1 MSTDTEPSESWPA
14 LKAKARQK
22 IAAYQP
28 QKRPREE
35 ILQSSLIAFLEWLP
49 ENGRE
54 SVARDI
60 VNATTDEALYEV
72 FHTLLTGLAV
82 PSKLRTDGM
91 CEAIKITNRCP
102 RIVKARS
109 KQPSITDS
117 PHAIWQRTV
126 EGAAS
131 TPEPE
136 TPDSTFR
143 ACLLQRDGYRC
154 VVTGEMDY
162 DHWES
167 IGGPDNTPSGDIECA
182 HIIPLSYATW
192 DKSSVT

>member
-22 IAAYQP
+22 VAAYQP

-35 ILQSSLIAFLEWLP
+35 VLQTSLIAFLEWLP
-49 ENGRE
+49 ETGRE

-91 CEAIKITNRCP
+91 CEAIKIAN
-102 RIVKARS
+102 
-109 KQPSITDS
+109 
-117 PHAIWQRTV
+117 
-126 EGAAS
+126 
-131 TPEPE
+131 
-136 TPDSTFR
+136 
-143 ACLLQRDGYRC
+143 
-154 VVTGEMDY
+154 
-162 DHWES
+162 
-167 IGGPDNTPSGDIECA
+167 
-182 HIIPLSYATW
+182 
-192 DKSSVT
+192 